1 MTFLF
6 LSLRNDLVRIVIL
19 SVMISLLPQ
28 NPIDSLRDVL
38 ESGLPWGM
46 VLYGEEEEQMMASS
60 PEGSDIRT
68 IWDEKIIKPYSPT
81 VAEVDSVL
89 AGDLI
94 FIDWKSGLEP
104 AIFSKYSTPSGDP
117 LVHLSSRPVFMPN
130 YPGWGFFK
138 FNPWRAK
145 FDEWIMRHREVR
157 EKQFNGVKFI
167 KKLNDPNIILIRLD

>member
-1 MTFLF
+1 MRF
-6 LSLRNDLVRIVIL
+6 LSYYVF
-19 SVMISLLPQ
+19 Q
-28 NPIDSLRDVL
+28 NPIDTLGDVL

-60 PEGSDIRT
+60 PLGSDIRT
-68 IWDEKIIKPYSPT
+68 IWDQKIIKPYSPT

-157 EKQFNGVKFI
+157 
-167 KKLNDPNIILIRLD
+167 

>member
-1 MTFLF
+1 M
-6 LSLRNDLVRIVIL
+6 
-19 SVMISLLPQ
+19 
-28 NPIDSLRDVL
+28 L

-60 PEGSDIRT
+60 PVGSDIRT
-68 IWDEKIIKPYSPT
+68 IWDQKIIKPYSPT

-89 AGDLI
+89 AGELI

-130 YPGWGFFK
+130 YPGWGFHR
-138 FNPWRAK
+138 FNPWRERFDVVIQNVLQAGLVDHWKQKTWIRMKEEQSTGDKDPGERDPMAPLGMDDLQVGRK
-145 FDEWIMRHREVR
+145 FEPGNLLAWVPEIL
-157 EKQFNGVKFI
+157 NG
-167 KKLNDPNIILIRLD
+167 

>member
-1 MTFLF
+1 MLK
-6 LSLRNDLVRIVIL
+6 
-19 SVMISLLPQ
+19 
-28 NPIDSLRDVL
+28 
-38 ESGLPWGM
+38 SGLPWGM

-60 PEGSDIRT
+60 PVGSDIRT
-68 IWDEKIIKPYSPT
+68 IWDQKIIKPYSPT
-81 VAEVDSVL
+81 VAQVDSVL

-145 FDEWIMRHREVR
+145 FDEWIMRHREV
-157 EKQFNGVKFI
+157 I
-167 KKLNDPNIILIRLD
+167 